1 MKILALIP
9 ARGGSKRLVSKNLRE
24 LGGRPLISWSIEFAK
39 KQDLFCDILVSTDSE
54 EIAQISRDAGALVP
68 WLRPIELASDCA
80 SSFDVA
86 QHAIEWYEKNNGKID
101 AILLLQPTSPFRSSR
116 TLSEAIK
123 LFQSSPEFPLLTVS
137 PAITHPDWALKE
149 LDNKFIPYFEKNGL
163 NVRSQDLDSAF
174 TPNGNLYLITP
185 DALRRCG
192 GFVGA
197 VNSSII
203 IESKVESLDI
213 DDEWDYEISKYIVSN
228 DKYRNYYN

>member
-9 ARGGSKRLVSKNLRE
+9 ARGGSKRLVNKNLRE

-39 KQDLFCDILVSTDSE
+39 KQNLFCDILVSTDSQ
-54 EIAQISRDAGALVP
+54 EIGQISRSAGALVP
-68 WLRPIELASDCA
+68 WLRPAELASDSS

-86 QHAIEWYEKNNGKID
+86 QHAIEWYEKNNEKID
-101 AILLLQPTSPFRSSR
+101 ALLLLQPTSPFRSSR
-116 TLSEAIK
+116 TLNKAIK
-123 LFQSSPEFPLLTVS
+123 LFQCSPELPLMTVS
-137 PAITHPDWALKE
+137 PAITHPGWVLKE
-149 LDNKFIPYFEKNGL
+149 FDNKFIPYFDKNGL
-163 NVRSQDLDSAF
+163 NIRSQDLDNAF
-174 TPNGNLYLITP
+174 APNGNLYLIAP
-185 DALRRCG
+185 HVLKRCG

-228 DKYRNYYN
+228 DKYRNYYS